1 MRNYYFA
8 LNISFIIVCLVMPK
22 FISVA
27 NKIGFVDK
35 PNNRK
40 KHKDLTPLSGGIVM
54 YIGFFL
60 TYPFFINF
68 QKKVED
74 VIVIF
79 LAATLVII
87 IGIVDDYYKGLGKEF
102 PIYPRVI
109 IQILAATMVF
119 KIGIVF
125 RGITN
130 PLNGEFILF
139 SYWMQYILTITW
151 IFGITTVINWSDGMD
166 GLAGSLASISA
177 MTMFIVA
184 ITKGQINSAYMSIT
198 LIGVILAFL
207 MYNIHPAK
215 VFMGDSGANFLG
227 FILSIIAL
235 EGAFKQATIISIFV
249 PILALGVPIFDN
261 IFVVFKRFLAGKPVY
276 EADRSQIHYRLLE
289 KGMNVKQI
297 VSYICIL
304 SGCLSLIS
312 LLILMIIV

>member
-8 LNISFIIVCLVMPK
+8 LNISFIIVCLLMPK

-40 KHKDLTPLSGGIVM
+40 KHKDLTPLNGGIVM

-60 TYPFFINF
+60 TYPFFINY

-74 VIVIF
+74 IIVIF
-79 LAATLVII
+79 LATTLVII

-102 PIYPRVI
+102 PIYPRVV
-109 IQILAATMVF
+109 IQMLAATMVF

-139 SYWMQYILTITW
+139 SYWIQYILTITW

-249 PILALGVPIFDN
+249 PVLALGVPIFDN

-312 LLILMIIV
+312 LLIFMIIV

>member
-1 MRNYYFA
+1 
-8 LNISFIIVCLVMPK
+8 
-22 FISVA
+22 
-27 NKIGFVDK
+27 
-35 PNNRK
+35 
-40 KHKDLTPLSGGIVM
+40 
-54 YIGFFL
+54 
-60 TYPFFINF
+60 
-68 QKKVED
+68 
-74 VIVIF
+74 
-79 LAATLVII
+79 
-87 IGIVDDYYKGLGKEF
+87 
-102 PIYPRVI
+102 
-109 IQILAATMVF
+109 MVF

-139 SYWMQYILTITW
+139 SYWIQYILTITW

-249 PILALGVPIFDN
+249 PVLALGVPIFDN

-312 LLILMIIV
+312 LLIFMIIV